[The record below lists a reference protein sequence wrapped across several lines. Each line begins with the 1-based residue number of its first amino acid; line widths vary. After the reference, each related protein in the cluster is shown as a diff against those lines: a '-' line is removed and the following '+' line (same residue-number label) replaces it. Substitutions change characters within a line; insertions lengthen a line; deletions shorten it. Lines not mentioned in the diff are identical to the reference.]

1 MSLNEQVS
9 VGDGLTLS
17 NRKPMV
23 LIAGVNVLEPNNLAY
38 QVAKHLAQVCDRLG
52 LSLIFKASWDKA
64 NRSSI
69 RSYRG
74 PGLERG
80 LVELAHIKNDLGLP
94 VITDVHAQAQVE
106 PVAQVVDLLQVPAF
120 LCRQT
125 DLIRSVAQSGK
136 PALIKKMQMM
146 SPRDVI
152 NILEKFRAFGG
163 TQALICERGTSFG
176 YHRLVVDPLSF
187 PELKKMGIPVVFD
200 VTHSLQQPG
209 GGGDHTTGR
218 GDLVMPLAVAG
229 VSQGISA
236 LFLECHPTPEEAKCD
251 WPCAIPLN
259 QVEGL
264 VRRLIDLDTLVKSWT

>member
-80 LVELAHIKNDLGLP
+80 LVERCG
-94 VITDVHAQAQVE
+94 
-106 PVAQVVDLLQVPAF
+106 
-120 LCRQT
+120 
-125 DLIRSVAQSGK
+125 
-136 PALIKKMQMM
+136 
-146 SPRDVI
+146 
-152 NILEKFRAFGG
+152 
-163 TQALICERGTSFG
+163 
-176 YHRLVVDPLSF
+176 
-187 PELKKMGIPVVFD
+187 
-200 VTHSLQQPG
+200 
-209 GGGDHTTGR
+209 
-218 GDLVMPLAVAG
+218 
-229 VSQGISA
+229 
-236 LFLECHPTPEEAKCD
+236 
-251 WPCAIPLN
+251 
-259 QVEGL
+259 
-264 VRRLIDLDTLVKSWT
+264 